1 MIHPDLE
8 VALDTLLQF
17 VQQFLAQAG
26 SFPPFGVLLKTE
38 GEPSFVAANFYELSG
53 EEMLDLVKKGLHE
66 GAAQPEV
73 KAVGLCCAV
82 DLASPSSPPD
92 AHAICFEL
100 EHREGVA
107 LRVNVPWSKEW
118 FGKIK
123 LGKRSLLPAAT
134 QFFTER
140 AADNDGRTSGCS

>member
-1 MIHPDLE
+1 MIHPELE
-8 VALDTLLQF
+8 AALESLLQF

-38 GEPSFVAANFYELSG
+38 GESSFVAANFHEHSG

-73 KAVGLCCAV
+73 RTVGLCCPAN
-82 DLASPSSPPD
+82 LASPGSPPD
-92 AHAICFEL
+92 AHTIWVEL

-107 LRVNVPWSKEW
+107 LRVNVPWSTGW
-118 FGKIK
+118 FGRIK
-123 LGKRSLLPAAT
+123 LGRGRSFQPHLISFP
-134 QFFTER
+134 
-140 AADNDGRTSGCS
+140 NVP